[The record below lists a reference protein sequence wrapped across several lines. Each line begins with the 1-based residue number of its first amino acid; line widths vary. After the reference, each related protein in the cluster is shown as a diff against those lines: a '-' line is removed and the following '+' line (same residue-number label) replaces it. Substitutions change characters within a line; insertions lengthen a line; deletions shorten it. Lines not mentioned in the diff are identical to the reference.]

1 MSRFADVDVIL
12 DTVFEVHCKECE
24 RRKGIK
30 NGKLK
35 VIYEV
40 GEAPCKSCGVND
52 MREYLEDAPT
62 TNVKEVT
69 PCEECIHAKQHSYAP
84 AECQYYCTISLQYHG
99 GRFFCACGERGT
111 DLLEWI
117 HRGDDD
123 EQGV

>member
-1 MSRFADVDVIL
+1 MTR
-12 DTVFEVHCKECE
+12 KEAIKDLE
-24 RRKGIK
+24 YIK
-30 NGKLK
+30 NH
-35 VIYEV
+35 VREIHA
-40 GEAPCKSCGVND
+40 EAFNMAIES
-52 MREYLEDAPT
+52 LS
-62 TNVKEVT
+62 KEVI

-84 AECQYYCTISLQYHG
+84 AECQWYCTISLQYHG

>member
-12 DTVFEVHCKECE
+12 GTVFEVHCKECE

-62 TNVKEVT
+62 ADVKEVT

-84 AECQYYCTISLQYHG
+84 AECQWYCTISLQYHG